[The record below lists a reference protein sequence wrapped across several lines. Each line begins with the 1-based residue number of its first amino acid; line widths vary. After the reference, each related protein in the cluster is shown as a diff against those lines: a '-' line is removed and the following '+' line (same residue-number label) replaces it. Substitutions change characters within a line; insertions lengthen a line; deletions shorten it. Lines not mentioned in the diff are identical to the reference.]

1 MPCMG
6 PDLDLA
12 RKQGREIGEKLLAQL
27 IDEHHLW
34 DITDP
39 KYDKCLHLPNAD
51 KRWTKAKK
59 AFVKAVEELWVEDEC
74 NGF

>member
-6 PDLDLA
+6 PDLTLA
-12 RKQGREIGEKLLAQL
+12 RKHGRAVGEKLLARL
-27 IDEHHLW
+27 IKDSLF

-39 KYDKCLHLPNAD
+39 KYDKMLKLPNAE
-51 KRWTKAKK
+51 KRWKRAKER
-59 AFVKAVEELWVEDEC
+59 FLRAVEELFVEDEC